1 MFKKS
6 MEFVTIM
13 KKLYWTCHPNITR
26 FGYKRRMVE
35 FALPGLCDFYD
46 NHFYTRTTSIYQQSE
61 SFLLSL

>member
-6 MEFVTIM
+6 TEFVTIM

-35 FALPGLCDFYD
+35 LALPGLCDYYD
-46 NHFYTRTTSIYQQSE
+46 NHFYTRDYQHLPCSRKLFCQV
-61 SFLLSL
+61 